1 MMAMKRVNFHLT
13 ERQIGDLRQ
22 ASHNTGLPMAEIVRS
37 LIEEWRKRV
46 KKERRKDGNPN

>member
-1 MMAMKRVNFHLT
+1 MKRVNFHLT
-13 ERQIGDLRQ
+13 DGQIAFLQKVSRE
-22 ASHNTGLPMAEIVRS
+22 TGLSMAEIVRS